1 MWKKHW
7 QKYSSQVTSEQR
19 TIVSF
24 RNHVSLGKT
33 QLTDNNNGVSLL
45 SAHMSKGL
53 QFEVVY
59 IIGLSQ
65 GTFPDY
71 RAVNA
76 GGKEM
81 DQEKNNMYVA
91 VTRAKRLCFLSYAE
105 YKKMPWGDLKYQ
117 QPSQFITS
125 ILPKNS

>member
-1 MWKKHW
+1 MAKIRKSSYFRTTDNCIF
-7 QKYSSQVTSEQR
+7 QKSRVVRENAIGR
-19 TIVSF
+19 
-24 RNHVSLGKT
+24 
-33 QLTDNNNGVSLL
+33 NNNGVSLL

-81 DQEKNNMYVA
+81 EQEKNNMYVA
-91 VTRAKRLCFLSYAE
+91 VTRAKRLCYLSYAK
-105 YKKMPWGDLKYQ
+105 YKRMPWGDLKYQ